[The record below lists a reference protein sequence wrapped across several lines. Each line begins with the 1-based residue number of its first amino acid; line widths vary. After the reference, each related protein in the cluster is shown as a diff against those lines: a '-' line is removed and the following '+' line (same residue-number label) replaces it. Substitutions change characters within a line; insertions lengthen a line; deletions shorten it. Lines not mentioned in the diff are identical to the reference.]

1 LKWPEEIRQVRGS
14 TIHTTLEPCA
24 EIDMHQ
30 KTMSC
35 CELIAVSNIG
45 TVSIGA
51 LDPNGKI
58 YAKGMGFLRES
69 GLTIELFTPQ
79 IRAQIE
85 RDTFKYDDFST
96 AIGGG
101 RRRVRSVKNGKK
113 FTVQFSKDDDRKVE
127 FRLYPL
133 SMPLDQIDLT
143 AGNDAVRLAPGI
155 KDFREIIDPMLYHD
169 PSHFARLSAGEIA
182 IVSEPGETM
191 VLLVRIQEI
200 TPTDIIIDWQVRTR

>member
-1 LKWPEEIRQVRGS
+1 
-14 TIHTTLEPCA
+14 
-24 EIDMHQ
+24 MHQ
-30 KTMSC
+30 KAMSC

-51 LDPNGKI
+51 LDPNGRI
-58 YAKGMGFLRES
+58 YAKGMEFLKEN
-69 GLTIELFTPQ
+69 GLTIKLFTPQ

-85 RDTFKYDDFST
+85 RDTFKYDGFST

-113 FTVQFSKDDDRKVE
+113 FTVQFSKDDDRKVA
-127 FRLYPL
+127 FRLCPL

-155 KDFREIIDPMLYHD
+155 KDFREIIDPMLYRD
-169 PSHFARLSAGEIA
+169 PSHYARLSAGEIA

-200 TPTDIIIDWQVRTR
+200 TPTDITIDWQVRTR